1 MSKELTPLE
10 ALENIKHYDSRVEL
24 HKNDYEIIEYAFNQL
39 ETCKKCNE
47 VLAKQVEENEI
58 NVKTLEILKEFIRK
72 MDEKEKNEIEMKIYS
87 RMCGSCPNAKMCHE
101 ECETCEEY
109 DEVLACALGEDYDN

>member
-1 MSKELTPLE
+1 MTKEIK
-10 ALENIKHYDSRVEL
+10 ALNSVMYRTYNTKPSL
-24 HKNDYEIIEYAFNQL
+24 L
-39 ETCKKCNE
+39 
-47 VLAKQVEENEI
+47 EENLKDYHLIE
-58 NVKTLEILKEFIRK
+58 VALKTLEVLQESFKK